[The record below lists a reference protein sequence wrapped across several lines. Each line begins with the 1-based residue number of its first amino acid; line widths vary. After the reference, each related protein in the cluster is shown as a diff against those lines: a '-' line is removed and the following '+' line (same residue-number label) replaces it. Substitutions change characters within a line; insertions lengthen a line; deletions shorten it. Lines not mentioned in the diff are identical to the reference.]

1 MSDGWNIALL
11 GATGA
16 VGEALL
22 ELLQERQ
29 FPVGELYPLASERS
43 AGANVRF
50 NGKSLLVQN
59 AEEFDW
65 SQAQLA
71 FFVAGSEASARYAEE
86 AGNMGCL
93 VIDTSGL
100 FAMEPD
106 VPLVVPGVNPQVL
119 ADYRNRNIVAV
130 ADSMV
135 SQLLTAIKPLTEQA
149 GLSRL
154 HVTTLMSVSSRG
166 KVAVDD
172 LAGQSARLLNGI
184 PAEEGVFGKQLAF
197 NLLPLIADEQG
208 SVREER
214 LIVDQVRKVLQDEG
228 LPISVSCV
236 QSPVFYGHAQVVHLE
251 ALRPLSAEEARSEL
265 EEVEDI
271 QLSEED
277 DYPTQ
282 VTDASGSD
290 ALSIGC
296 LRNDYGIPELLQF
309 WARRGQCAL
318 RRRIDGY
325 RNRRAF
331 GAGADV
337 LMSEVVSPVQPTLKI
352 ALGIEYDGSRYYG
365 WQRQQEVAS
374 VQQRLEQALSKVADA
389 PISVLCAG
397 RTDAGVHATG
407 QVVHFETTAR
417 RKDAAW
423 TMGVNTHLPPDIAVR
438 WVSPSPTIFTRVS
451 APPRAATAILFST
464 IATGRRCC
472 NRGDAFLSPAGR
484 RSYASGGA
492 GAAGRKRLHFVPR
505 GAMSVA
511 HPVALRKT
519 R

>member
-22 ELLQERQ
+22 DLLQERQ
-29 FPVGELYPLASERS
+29 FPVGELFPLASERS
-43 AGANVRF
+43 AGATVRF

-71 FFVAGSEASARYAEE
+71 FFVAGTEAAARYADE

-93 VIDTSGL
+93 VIDTSGH
-100 FAMEPD
+100 FALEPD

-154 HVTTLMSVSSRG
+154 HVTTLMSVSARG

-184 PAEEGVFGKQLAF
+184 PAEPGVFAKQLAF
-197 NLLPLIADEQG
+197 NLLPLMTDEQG

-251 ALRPLSAEEARSEL
+251 ALRPIAAEEARSEL
-265 EEVEDI
+265 EQAEDI
-271 QLSEED
+271 QLSEDD

-282 VTDASGSD
+282 VTEASGSD
-290 ALSIGC
+290 MLSIGC
-296 LRNDYGIPELLQF
+296 LRNDYGIPEMLQF
-309 WARRGQCAL
+309 W
-318 RRRIDGY
+318 
-325 RNRRAF
+325 
-331 GAGADV
+331 
-337 LMSEVVSPVQPTLKI
+337 S
-352 ALGIEYDGSRYYG
+352 
-365 WQRQQEVAS
+365 
-374 VQQRLEQALSKVADA
+374 VAD
-389 PISVLCAG
+389 
-397 RTDAGVHATG
+397 
-407 QVVHFETTAR
+407 
-417 RKDAAW
+417 
-423 TMGVNTHLPPDIAVR
+423 NVR
-438 WVSPSPTIFTRVS
+438 F
-451 APPRAATAILFST
+451 
-464 IATGRRCC
+464 
-472 NRGDAFLSPAGR
+472 
-484 RSYASGGA
+484 GGA
-492 GAAGRKRLHFVPR
+492 LMAIETAERLLQEQ
-505 GAMSVA
+505 MY
-511 HPVALRKT
+511 
-519 R
+519 